1 MKVIYFVLY
10 LSITSILFAQQEAP
24 LKNDFKISEE
34 NIPSTTVQTNPKV
47 FYNNNN
53 EFLSVWEDYRN
64 GVLSYYAQRFDILG
78 NKIGSNFKV
87 FGYDKV
93 LFDDKTVLAAHI
105 SSYDYYFMDYGTVV
119 VEAKFS
125 DSTISNDPPILLGS
139 GITPWCGTGWL
150 GINYDIILSNNKY
163 SVFFNN
169 NGSLTKKT
177 LSSTG
182 SLTEETDLNKLSIL
196 LGKAGSLATGDHVV
210 LWSPSAEW
218 GPSDIP
224 LGIYGTFFDSND
236 QVIGDSVLLYRFSDG
251 IERYSSYGF
260 QDRLYLR
267 TVSDSIYQVF
277 FMRDSLKLVSF
288 KFNKTGIPIGETT
301 KYSLPSIDLPGLNVY
316 KDALNYC
323 FTNTNDGLFDLITTI
338 RTDNYTT
345 QKYRSTIIT
354 FDNAGN
360 YISSDS
366 SDTTFSSRLNSTLI
380 KTGKSNYLYATS
392 DGKDVYLS
400 RLQNFQTTALFK
412 LNDDASGSNENKVK
426 LIQRNS
432 NSLLSVWRDEKS
444 IKGKII
450 GSDGTILS
458 EQITLSS
465 EPAFFFSN
473 GKSVGLEKRMI
484 DYQFFNLE
492 LTLFDEDF
500 NIVQKAMFKTDERA
514 IDILYNYFAFLMQ
527 NDNLLILY
535 ATKGEIRAKLLDK
548 ELIETRD
555 ILLNQDSTD
564 YHSLKIFKDGNDKI
578 ILHWDNNLQKYDLA
592 LNALGAKHL
601 LRADKYL
608 GNDIFL
614 NFLVTSYSSVPLH
627 YGRIFDINDTT
638 IISNLFFGSYITDL
652 SILSVDENHF
662 VSFCNNYDKF
672 FMDVYNTSGIVQ
684 KSHFEIANLTGV
696 SPKDFDYKVNNGNIV
711 FTWSDMRNGNYDV
724 FAKVFKLSSITDV
737 SDETSVL
744 ISDYSLS
751 QNYPNPFNPNT
762 TINYQIPTTSFVS
775 LKVYDV
781 LGKEVTVLVN
791 EEKLVGNYKIDFNGS
806 NLASGISAKG
816 GYASGVYFYTLRA
829 NNFVQ
834 SRKMILLK

>member
-1 MKVIYFVLY
+1 MKTMNLGLFL
-10 LSITSILFAQQEAP
+10 LFASFIFAQNDSP
-24 LKNDFKISEE
+24 IKNDFKLSKE
-34 NIPSTTVQTNPKV
+34 NSPSTFLQTNPKV
-47 FYNNNN
+47 FYNEHN

-78 NKIGSNFKV
+78 NKIGSNFEV

-105 SSYDYYFMDYGTVV
+105 SFYDYYFMDYGTVV

-125 DSTISNDPPILLGS
+125 DSTISNDPPILLGL

-163 SVFFNN
+163 SVFFSN

-182 SLTEETDLNKLSIL
+182 SLTAETDLNKLSVL
-196 LGKAGSLATGDHVV
+196 LGKAGSLAAGDHVV

-224 LGIYGTFFDSND
+224 LGIYGTFFDSNN
-236 QVIGDSVLLYRFSDG
+236 QVTGDSILLYRFSDG

-267 TVSDSIYQVF
+267 TVSDSIYQAY
-277 FMRDSLKLVSF
+277 FMGDSLNLVSF
-288 KFNKTGIPIGETT
+288 KFNKTGMLIGETS
-301 KYSLPSIDLPGLNVY
+301 KYSLPSINLPGLNVF
-316 KDALNYC
+316 KDVLNYC
-323 FTNTNDGLFDLITTI
+323 FTNTNDGLFDLFTTI

-360 YISSDS
+360 CISIDS
-366 SDTTFSSRLNSTLI
+366 SDTTFTSRLNSTLI

-392 DGKDVYLS
+392 DGNDVYLS

-412 LNDDASGSNENKVK
+412 LNDDASGSNENNVK
-426 LIQRNS
+426 LVARNS
-432 NSLLSVWRDEKS
+432 NSLLSVWRDEEF

-450 GSDGTILS
+450 GSDGTVLS
-458 EQITLSS
+458 EQITLPS

-500 NIVQKAMFKTDERA
+500 NVVQKELIKTNEQP
-514 IDILYNYFAFLMQ
+514 LAFNFSYYTIFTQ
-527 NDNLLILY
+527 NKNLLIFYRIENELR
-535 ATKGEIRAKLLDK
+535 AMLINQELVEIKDVLITK
-548 ELIETRD
+548 
-555 ILLNQDSTD
+555 DSNN
-564 YHSLKIFKDGNDKI
+564 YYSLKLFKDGLDKI
-578 ILHWDNNLQKYDLA
+578 IFKWSDNIQKFDLNL
-592 LNALGAKHL
+592 NPLGTPIKITATE
-601 LRADKYL
+601 YL
-608 GNDIFL
+608 GNDKFL
-614 NFLVTSYSSVPLH
+614 TVTETTNLGANLH
-627 YGRIFDINDTT
+627 YGKICDISGNIIIDNFLLSSYASNFSVSLLDETSFLVFYKKNDKLYMHPYTT
-638 IISNLFFGSYITDL
+638 NG
-652 SILSVDENHF
+652 
-662 VSFCNNYDKF
+662 VS
-672 FMDVYNTSGIVQ
+672 Q
-684 KSHFEIANLTGV
+684 KSVFEIANLTSFG
-696 SPKDFDYKVNNGNIV
+696 SKNFDYKVSNGNIV

-737 SDETSVL
+737 GDENPNS
-744 ISDYSLS
+744 ISDYSLA
-751 QNYPNPFNPNT
+751 QNYPNPFNPST
-762 TINYQIPTTSFVS
+762 TINYQIPTTSFVT
-775 LKVYDV
+775 LKVYDM
-781 LGKEVTVLVN
+781 LGNEVAILVD
-791 EEKLVGNYKIDFNGS
+791 EEKPAGNYKIDFDGS
-806 NLASGISAKG
+806 KLATGI
-816 GYASGVYFYTLRA
+816 YFYSLRA

-834 SRKMILLK
+834 NRKMILLK